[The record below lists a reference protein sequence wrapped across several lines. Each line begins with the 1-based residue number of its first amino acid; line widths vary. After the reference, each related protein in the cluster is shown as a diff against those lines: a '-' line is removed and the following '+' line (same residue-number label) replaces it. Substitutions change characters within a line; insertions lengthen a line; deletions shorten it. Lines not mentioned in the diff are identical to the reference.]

1 MPEPSP
7 TSSDQSLRGR
17 SVVIAGA
24 GAFGSAVALAL
35 ARAGAAVTVV
45 DPATRANNASGVAAG
60 MLAPAFEA
68 LLDAPVAGRFE
79 LLRTARS
86 LWPAFLDEAADTTPI
101 LRRTGAL
108 WIDRPGELGMA
119 EAHASGL
126 AAMGAR
132 VERRASGVF
141 TPEDWMIDPEPALAL
156 IHARI
161 EGLNGRI
168 VEGRVVGFDDAQV
181 RLASGVTLRAD
192 QMVVA
197 TGAEAAG
204 LAPELRLLSP
214 IKGQILHY
222 LGSDPGRGGPIIRA
236 EGSYAAPGRD
246 GLKIGAT
253 MEAGLADRRIDPE
266 AVARLHAFAVS
277 LFPEL
282 EGAPFRALAGVR
294 AASPDGLPLV
304 GPSTEPG
311 VMLAVGARRNGW
323 LLAPLVAAMTAAYL
337 AGDDPG
343 PYARAFDPSRFGP
356 G

>member
-1 MPEPSP
+1 MPEPAP
-7 TSSDQSLRGR
+7 NSSDQSLRGL
-17 SVVIAGA
+17 SVVVAGA
-24 GAFGSAVALAL
+24 GAFGSTVALAL
-35 ARAGAAVTVV
+35 ARIGTAVTVV
-45 DPATRANNASGVAAG
+45 DPAARADNASGVAAG

-79 LLRTARS
+79 LLRAARS
-86 LWPAFLDEAADTTPI
+86 LWPTFLGQAGPTPI

-108 WIDRPGELGMA
+108 WTDRSGEPGLA
-119 EAHASGL
+119 EAYAVGL
-126 AAMGAR
+126 VAMGAD

-161 EGLNGRI
+161 GEVNGRI
-168 VEGRVVGFDDAQV
+168 VEGRVVGFDDGRV
-181 RLASGVTLRAD
+181 RLASGETLRAD

-222 LGSDPGRGGPIIRA
+222 LGSDLGRGGPIIRV
-236 EGSYAAPGRD
+236 EGGYAAPGLD
-246 GLKIGAT
+246 GLKVGAT
-253 MEAGLADRRIDPE
+253 MESGVADRLPTAQAE
-266 AVARLHAFAVS
+266 AQLRVLAIS
-277 LFPEL
+277 LFPAL
-282 EGAPFRALAGVR
+282 EGAPFRTLAGVR

-304 GPSTEPG
+304 GPSSEPG

-343 PYARAFDPSRFGP
+343 PYASAFDPSRFGP